1 MASSHGEMD
10 FSNCLSFRQR
20 MIAKKAFGENNR
32 NKFRFFNRFFDAIIG
47 ISLAQSV
54 HGGEDVRAS
63 SLLSRKRTV
72 TNHRRNLV
80 SFVEG
85 IEE

>member
-54 HGGEDVRAS
+54 QLEAKMFVRRRS
-63 SLLSRKRTV
+63 FHENSR
-72 TNHRRNLV
+72 
-80 SFVEG
+80 
-85 IEE
+85 